1 MASFF
6 QFYFLSLL
14 FFSYVGWV
22 GLGLTTVQRS
32 TILSK
37 IEALWETKHA
47 KNKTEASNMR
57 HKKSPKSTV
66 HSMQKVTATKSFGN
80 MVKGREKEK
89 KRKGPKR
96 YTYELEK
103 KKPKKGVV
111 VIPCHDRYIDQC
123 RWDKM
128 TLHQPTFAK
137 LGGSSYQTICS
148 GFKTRSL

>member
-6 QFYFLSLL
+6 QFYFSSLL

-57 HKKSPKSTV
+57 HKKSPKSTL
-66 HSMQKVTATKSFGN
+66 HSMQKVTASTSYGN
-80 MVKGREKEK
+80 MLKGRQKEK
-89 KRKGPKR
+89 KRKGPTR
-96 YTYELEK
+96 SYTFELEK
-103 KKPKKGVV
+103 KMQKKGVG
-111 VIPCHDRYIDQC
+111 VIPCHDRYMDHM
-123 RWDKM
+123 RG
-128 TLHQPTFAK
+128 T
-137 LGGSSYQTICS
+137 
-148 GFKTRSL
+148 